1 MEISQLFPDRIKK
14 GKKGNWA
21 SCTSCIPYER
31 SKEKVINLKYIDT
44 RISHKVPLVK
54 KTKRGNI
61 VGESNP
67 KGNSS
72 GEHSHSTPL
81 FLNSDQVSIP
91 SVTTYFTSRRIFKK
105 RERERGAWRED
116 WFTTSSAS
124 AFSAVTKS
132 RGMVFRIQNL
142 LKMFQN
148 CGLWEKQGSLT
159 GPREMYSTTFSDW
172 YEDEVSNAK
181 SKISFSHFFNIF
193 FFHSEGE

>member
-14 GKKGNWA
+14 EKRGTGQVVHPVFHMNDPKK
-21 SCTSCIPYER
+21 
-31 SKEKVINLKYIDT
+31 KLNLKYIDT

-105 RERERGAWRED
+105 REREALGERIDLQPALHQHFPQSQRVEE
-116 WFTTSSAS
+116 WFFVFKTS
-124 AFSAVTKS
+124 
-132 RGMVFRIQNL
+132 
-142 LKMFQN
+142 
-148 CGLWEKQGSLT
+148 
-159 GPREMYSTTFSDW
+159 
-172 YEDEVSNAK
+172 
-181 SKISFSHFFNIF
+181 
-193 FFHSEGE
+193 